1 MQLPG
6 LVPLGAK
13 TEAIPATGRITRGR
27 NQLRDSQ
34 SCLACMVMLVL
45 LGRYWMF
52 ILYQRHRHCKMRHHA
67 AHSPGTVA
75 WGVHQIHG
83 WQVDNTNILFV
94 QRGEEHV
101 PEVSRPEARCCQEC
115 DQSKQPLPTAHM
127 QPPTSRVKC
136 LHRPLSLFLSRASE
150 ALLCHL
156 AYLPSLC
163 GTFTRARE
171 VEAYKHSASLCG
183 RTNCARS
190 GVTDRKQGQ
199 DRFTGPSSY
208 LLRPCYCDCH

>member
-127 QPPTSRVKC
+127 QPPTSREKC
-136 LHRPLSLFLSRASE
+136 LHRSLSLSLPLPYQRGPVVPLGVPTF
-150 ALLCHL
+150 ALWHVHPRQRGRGIQAQRQL
-156 AYLPSLC
+156 
-163 GTFTRARE
+163 
-171 VEAYKHSASLCG
+171 VWAYKLCQI
-183 RTNCARS
+183 RCHRS
-190 GVTDRKQGQ
+190 Q
-199 DRFTGPSSY
+199 TGPGQVH
-208 LLRPCYCDCH
+208 RTQ